1 MLELITRIEMHLV
14 NPGDGNQESV
24 GQPATSTADMSTA
37 GEQRS
42 LANLTEDD
50 FIGGRYIRIYLN

>member
-1 MLELITRIEMHLV
+1 MHLV